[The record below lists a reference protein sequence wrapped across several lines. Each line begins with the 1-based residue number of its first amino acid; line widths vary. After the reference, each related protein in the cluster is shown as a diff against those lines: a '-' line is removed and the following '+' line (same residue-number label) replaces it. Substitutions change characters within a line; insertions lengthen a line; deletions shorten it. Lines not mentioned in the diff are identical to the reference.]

1 MSDFDL
7 TSARVA
13 PPMSG
18 SIRSSSVRPRGPPSE
33 SLAPQSD
40 DEGFADDQVPVG
52 ITRPRNIHD
61 RPIPRVEDKVGLSVQ
76 SNFETFLEKFE
87 EDPSPS
93 AAPLSSNTGAGNY
106 YIAQIHGLR
115 IYQLST
121 LYIDYNHMKQFSGNL
136 ADAIV
141 NDYYRFLPFLTKGLH
156 NLIAKYE
163 SRYFKEHRQPT
174 ASSNQASSA
183 AGNVASESLS
193 DFQGDKTSNQQTDKL
208 FAIAFYNLS
217 HVDRVRSLR
226 TAHIGQLLSIS
237 GTITRTSEVRPELS
251 LATFTC
257 EACRMVVPNIEQTFR
272 YTEPTQCPNQNCG
285 NRQGWRLDIRQSTFV
300 DWQKVRVQENSSEIP
315 TGSMPRTLD
324 IILRGEIVDRAKA
337 GEKCIFTGALIVVP
351 DVSQLGLPGV
361 RPTAVRDDKNA
372 PRSGDAGGTGVT
384 GLKALGVR
392 DLTYRL
398 AFLACMVTPDTS
410 TPGSVTSQQLYG
422 QASNILASLNQTAPI
437 DPNESGDLAQEA
449 VLASMTHAEIAELRE
464 MVHSGHIYSRL
475 VDSIAP
481 MVYGHTI
488 VKKGLLLQLLSGVSK
503 STPEGMQLR
512 GDINICIVGDPSTSK
527 SQFLKYIC
535 SFLPR
540 AVYTS
545 GKASSAAGLTAA
557 VVKDEET
564 GEFTIEAGALML
576 ADNGICAIDEFD
588 KMDISDQV
596 AIHEA
601 MEQQTISIAKAGIQA
616 TLNARTSILAAANPV
631 GGRYNRKTTLRAN
644 INMSAPIMSR
654 FDLFFVILD
663 ECNEAT
669 DRHLAEHI
677 VKIHQF
683 RDEAVEPE
691 FTTEQLQRY
700 IRFAR
705 TFKPEFNNEAREL
718 LVQKYKELRSDDA
731 QGGIG
736 RNSYRITVRQLE
748 SLIRLSEAIAK
759 ANCVGEVTAAFV
771 TEAFDLLRQSIISV
785 EKDDVEVDD
794 DEEDLA
800 GTLGGPV
807 SRTDVEGD
815 AAMEDADGR
824 EAGTDGQRPKT
835 KITHDKYLKILKMIA
850 RRIEEEESATGN
862 GVEGEVLIRW
872 YLDEMEDE
880 MEDEEDFHYEMNI
893 ARKVLKKLIRE
904 NTLMAVRGDGLLPD
918 EGGDDSAPVDQV
930 AYIMHPNYASDE
942 IELKQSKRIFED
954 AGFAGKLRAVREDD
968 EGIDVEALERELRLL
983 EKEEPR
989 GPPLKPCRPW
999 NKIYSHI
1006 IYCVPT
1012 YSNPSGKTMSLRRRQ
1027 ELVDLARTYNALII
1041 TDDVYDFIGWP
1052 TNDQA
1057 CPTSLKSLLP
1067 RLSDIDRALPPQTS
1081 DPKHFGNTLSNGSFS
1096 KIVGPGVRTG
1106 WADGTAALAY
1116 GLSQCGS
1123 SRSGGCGSQLVATF
1137 ISQILENGSL
1147 QNHIAEKLIPGY
1159 QRRWTTMM
1167 NSIERTLVPLG
1178 VQVSR
1183 ASLEGKDVF
1192 GGYFIWLHLPDGVTA
1207 KLTAAVAKEEE
1218 NLIVS
1223 EGELFEV
1230 SGDESAV
1237 KLGQWLRIHETAG
1250 KDSDRGMV
1258 AAQIN
1263 ASEDITRHFI
1273 MNVP

>member
-7 TSARVA
+7 NSGRIA

-40 DEGFADDQVPVG
+40 DEGFADDQVPTG
-52 ITRPRNIHD
+52 IARPRNIHD

-87 EDPSPS
+87 EEPSPS
-93 AAPLSSNTGAGNY
+93 AAPVSSNATAGNYY

-324 IILRGEIVDRAKA
+324 VILRGEIVDRAKA

-449 VLASMTHAEIAELRE
+449 VLASMTDAEIAELRE

-759 ANCVGEVTAAFV
+759 ANCVGEITPAFV

-794 DEEDLA
+794 EEEDQA
-800 GTLGGPV
+800 GTLGGP
-807 SRTDVEGD
+807 TDVEGD

-850 RRIEEEESATGN
+850 RRIEEEELATGN

-872 YLDEMEDE
+872 YLDEIEDE
-880 MEDEEDFHYEMNI
+880 MDNEEDFHYEMNI

-918 EGGDDSAPVDQV
+918 EGEDESAPADQV
-930 AYIMHPNYASDE
+930 AYVMHPNYASDE
-942 IELKQSKRIFED
+942 IELKQSKR
-954 AGFAGKLRAVREDD
+954 
-968 EGIDVEALERELRLL
+968 
-983 EKEEPR
+983 
-989 GPPLKPCRPW
+989 
-999 NKIYSHI
+999 
-1006 IYCVPT
+1006 
-1012 YSNPSGKTMSLRRRQ
+1012 
-1027 ELVDLARTYNALII
+1027 
-1041 TDDVYDFIGWP
+1041 
-1052 TNDQA
+1052 
-1057 CPTSLKSLLP
+1057 
-1067 RLSDIDRALPPQTS
+1067 
-1081 DPKHFGNTLSNGSFS
+1081 
-1096 KIVGPGVRTG
+1096 
-1106 WADGTAALAY
+1106 
-1116 GLSQCGS
+1116 
-1123 SRSGGCGSQLVATF
+1123 
-1137 ISQILENGSL
+1137 
-1147 QNHIAEKLIPGY
+1147 
-1159 QRRWTTMM
+1159 
-1167 NSIERTLVPLG
+1167 
-1178 VQVSR
+1178 
-1183 ASLEGKDVF
+1183 
-1192 GGYFIWLHLPDGVTA
+1192 
-1207 KLTAAVAKEEE
+1207 
-1218 NLIVS
+1218 
-1223 EGELFEV
+1223 
-1230 SGDESAV
+1230 
-1237 KLGQWLRIHETAG
+1237 
-1250 KDSDRGMV
+1250 
-1258 AAQIN
+1258 
-1263 ASEDITRHFI
+1263 
-1273 MNVP
+1273 